1 MPAAEYGQ
9 PLNARDLIRYRNVVK
24 HTKLPVVV
32 PTQRLIRPE
41 ELGPLM
47 QTGVR
52 GLMIGAVVTGRTEDS
67 IRRAVAAFRNQLDWM

>member
-1 MPAAEYGQ
+1 M
-9 PLNARDLIRYRNVVK
+9 
-24 HTKLPVVV
+24 VV

-41 ELGPLM
+41 QVRALA

-67 IRRAVAAFRNQLDWM
+67 IRKAVHAFRNAIDRM